1 MDYIIELITGKK
13 KEDKVDLI
21 IDNLE
26 TLQKYKTSPS
36 SFLKVSIVY
45 EPYNFANYSLQNVF
59 DEIDAQTKIIKIR
72 VKAQSANLFLNKRI
86 IETLILDD
94 VCQTANVGIGEIQ
107 HVYLPR
113 ASADFK
119 IAGIIN
125 LHVKVQAVID
135 VKVPDSQN
143 LFLDW
148 SPFVTKLIMN
158 PGNVNLMV
166 NPRFKYE
173 RT

>member
-13 KEDKVDLI
+13 KDDKVDLI

-86 IETLILDD
+86 IETLILD
-94 VCQTANVGIGEIQ
+94 GEIQ